1 MLSKYRWQVAAVLA
15 VVLTFSAAAALAGR
29 RTSKTETFKVKKGG
43 ELVIRTEN
51 VGADI
56 EIRVWNRSEVKVRVD
71 GIPEEDLEDLEMSAS
86 GNTVHVDYYGRR
98 ARHRSGHLRISADVP
113 ADFSL
118 DLQTSGGDIEVNDRI
133 SGTVSASTAGG
144 DIEIDQVDGE
154 VHLRTSGGDISARD
168 VLGDAEFKTSG
179 GDIEVGDVK
188 GKLDAHTS
196 GGDIKVG
203 AVENDLDAKTAGGD
217 IEVGDVGGFADVSTA
232 GGDVRLGQ
240 VSGTAD
246 VRTAGGDIELLSASG
261 RVTARTAGGDIVLEN
276 ITGSVEAETAGGD
289 IVVQLVPSGNRDSR
303 FETAG
308 GDIELYIPDNAKASI
323 VARIRIHGGW
333 SWGWDDDDD
342 DGDFDVYSDFKA
354 AKHERDRKG
363 VLAEY
368 VLNGGGS
375 KILLKTTNGDIEIRK
390 LSRRR

>member
-1 MLSKYRWQVAAVLA
+1 MNRFKWQIVALLVASLTLSAAV
-15 VVLTFSAAAALAGR
+15 VLAGR
-29 RTSKTETFKVKKGG
+29 RTSKTETFRVKKGG
-43 ELVIRTEN
+43 ELVVRAEN

-56 EIRVWNRSEVKVRVD
+56 EIRVWNSSEVKVKVN

-86 GNTVHVDYYGRR
+86 RNTVYVEYHGRGR
-98 ARHRSGHLRISADVP
+98 WHRSGHILISVDVP
-113 ADFSL
+113 NEFSL
-118 DLQTSGGDIEVNDRI
+118 DLQTSGGDIEVNDRL
-133 SGTVSASTAGG
+133 SGTVTAATAGG

-154 VHLRTSGGDISARD
+154 VHLRTSGGDLRARD
-168 VLGDAEFKTSG
+168 VLGNAEFNTSG

-188 GKLDAHTS
+188 GKLKAHTS
-196 GGDIKVG
+196 GGDITIG

-232 GGDVRLGQ
+232 GGDVRLGK

-261 RVTARTAGGDIVLEN
+261 RVTARTAGGDIVLED
-276 ITGSVEAETAGGD
+276 ITGSIEAETAGGD
-289 IVVQLVPSGNRDSR
+289 IVVQLVPSGNKDSH

-308 GDIELYIPDNAKASI
+308 GDIELYIPEQAKANI
-323 VARIRIHGGW
+323 RARIRIHGGW
-333 SWGWDDDDD
+333 GWDDDDE
-342 DGDFDVYSDFKA
+342 GEFDVYSDFKA
-354 AKHERDRKG
+354 ARHERNRKG

-375 KILLKTTNGDIEIRK
+375 NITLKTTNGDIEIRK
-390 LSRRR
+390 LRRRR